1 MLLVIMYLI
10 FIVLTRLF
18 ASPFFD
24 VILVLLIGF
33 EIFAAIYRKKLDDE
47 KKKSFKFMKRIIS
60 IVLWIA
66 LIAAG
71 VLVNIFAG
79 PIRFM

>member
-1 MLLVIMYLI
+1 MFLVILYLI
-10 FIVLTRLF
+10 FIVLKRLF

-47 KKKSFKFMKRIIS
+47 KKKNFKFMKRIIS

>member
-33 EIFAAIYRKKLDDE
+33 EIFAAVYRKKLDDE
-47 KKKSFKFMKRIIS
+47 KKKNFKFLKRIIS

-66 LIAAG
+66 LIATG

>member
-1 MLLVIMYLI
+1 MFLVILYLI
-10 FIVLTRLF
+10 YIVLIRLF

-33 EIFAAIYRKKLDDE
+33 EIFAAVYSKKLDDE
-47 KKKSFKFMKRIIS
+47 KKKNFKFLKRIIS

-66 LIAAG
+66 LIATG

>member
-1 MLLVIMYLI
+1 MFLVILYLI
-10 FIVLTRLF
+10 FIVLKRLF

>member
-1 MLLVIMYLI
+1 MYLI

>member
-1 MLLVIMYLI
+1 MLLVILYLI
-10 FIVLTRLF
+10 YIVLIRLF

-33 EIFAAIYRKKLDDE
+33 EIFATVYRKKLDDE
-47 KKKSFKFMKRIIS
+47 KKKNFKFMKRIIS

-66 LIAAG
+66 LIATG

>member
-1 MLLVIMYLI
+1 MLLVILYLI
-10 FIVLTRLF
+10 YIVLIRLF

-33 EIFAAIYRKKLDDE
+33 EIFATVYRKKLDDE
-47 KKKSFKFMKRIIS
+47 KKKNFKFLKRIIS

>member
-1 MLLVIMYLI
+1 MYLI

-33 EIFAAIYRKKLDDE
+33 EIFAAVYRKKLDDE
-47 KKKSFKFMKRIIS
+47 KKKNFKFLKRIIS

-66 LIAAG
+66 LIATG

>member
-1 MLLVIMYLI
+1 MLLVILYLI
-10 FIVLTRLF
+10 FIVLKRLF

-24 VILVLLIGF
+24 VILVLMIGF
-33 EIFAAIYRKKLDDE
+33 EIFAAVHKRKLDEE
-47 KKKSFKFMKRIIS
+47 KKKSFKFVKRIIS
-60 IVLWIA
+60 IVLWLA
-66 LIAAG
+66 LIATG